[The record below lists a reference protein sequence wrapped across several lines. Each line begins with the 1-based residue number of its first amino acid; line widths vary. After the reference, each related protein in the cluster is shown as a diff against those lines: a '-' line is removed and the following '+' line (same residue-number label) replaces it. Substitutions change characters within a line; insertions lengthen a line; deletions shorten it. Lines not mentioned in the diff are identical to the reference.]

1 MKTRKKIKSIL
12 FILVLILICLSI
24 VYGVDVNNSLAETE
38 SAIEVEPQEIKK
50 PPFPPETAGPEYA
63 PDEILVKFKPGVKRS
78 LMAEIHARFGMVKI
92 REIRRIGVHRLRIP
106 AGRTVSQMV
115 REYRRN
121 PNVEYAEPNYV
132 ARKYAVPDDPYY
144 INQWA
149 FYQPSDADIDAQ
161 EAWDIETGTPTII
174 IAIIDDGIDYNHGEF
189 PSGKLWI
196 NPSTGKPG
204 YDYGGTVWTRI
215 QGKIVYIPDDDV
227 MHESATGGHGTCTA
241 GIASAATDNGLG
253 IAGTSWNATI
263 MPLKVEDGAGD
274 ILYSYLA
281 DAITFAAD
289 NGAHILSMSLGGT
302 SDSASLRDACG
313 YAWDTKGKVLLAS
326 SGNENTSVS
335 YPAAYSTTIAVGATN
350 ESDER
355 CTTVDWGGG
364 QGSNYG
370 PELDVVA
377 PGNNIYAPD
386 WSGANGYVSGDYIAD
401 FGGTSAS
408 CPMAAGLAALILSQ
422 NSNLTNIE
430 VRYLIRD
437 TAEDLVGNPSEDTEG
452 LDNYYGYGRI
462 NAYYALLGGPPLISK
477 IVFTTPPRS
486 VPVNSASE
494 VMTIQTQDSIG
505 SPIAVSSDTA
515 INLFSTSDNGR
526 FSLSASP
533 WADIIFL
540 TIDKGK
546 KSASFYYKDSTVGTP
561 TITVSES
568 PDAGW
573 IDATQEVNITFSQP
587 DLTLTG
593 TADIEFSNQTP
604 EPFEVIT
611 ISATIHNNGASYHN
625 QNIDTTPFAQVTS
638 GGGSGYLVDITQWD
652 GQSFTATSDGWM
664 AKVSIAAWD
673 VNADVTDPERFF
685 RVRIQGDD
693 NGKPDGNDLSSVES
707 YDFAGSTEWHD
718 FVFSRPARIVSG
730 AKYWIV
736 ANSLAANQNGYAWR
750 YRGAPDAYEG
760 GGANV
765 EDTADSSVIWGTE
778 SSKEDFWFKTY
789 TYTYNTLVQFYDG
802 DPDNGGIQIS
812 SDQSLGPIPSLETD
826 IASVN
831 WTAVEGSHEI
841 YVHVDRPN
849 YITES
854 DDTNNKAYR
863 TITVGL
869 PPDTTPP
876 AAITNLT
883 GLCDSDT
890 GNVTLYWS
898 TPGDDGWIGTLP
910 DGSEYRIDYSTYSI
924 QWSTT
929 NYKVSI
935 STSGVAP
942 YTQVS
947 HTITGLTGDT
957 TWYFQIWT
965 ADEVSNWSGLSNGAT
980 VWVNSILSVS
990 VESSEYDFETMETKI
1005 SSVSVTAITVTNT
1018 GNVTEIYS
1026 IKCSSTTKWTPENT
1040 PGENQFTL
1048 QSAFHP
1054 SQPENNDLIWKDDDI
1069 LTESLESCTTAA
1081 FSIDGTEHGKNV
1093 PPFNNNNRNYWFRL
1107 KTPLSTGTTYQ
1118 QTITVTITA
1127 GSP

>member
-1 MKTRKKIKSIL
+1 METKQKTKSIL
-12 FILVLILICLSI
+12 FILVLSLICLSL
-24 VYGVDVNNSLAETE
+24 VYGIDVDNSLAETE

-106 AGRTVSQMV
+106 AGRTVPQMV
-115 REYRRN
+115 EEYRRN

-132 ARKYAVPDDPYY
+132 ARKHAVPNDPYY

-149 FYQPSDADIDAQ
+149 FYQANDADIDAQ
-161 EAWDIETGTPTII
+161 EAWDIEKGSSTII
-174 IAIIDDGIDYNHGEF
+174 IAIIDDGIDYNHEEF

-204 YDYGGTVWTRI
+204 YDFGVS
-215 QGKIVYIPDDDV
+215 DDDV
-227 MHESATGGHGTCTA
+227 MHESGSGHGTCTA
-241 GIASAATDNGLG
+241 GIASVATNNGLG
-253 IAGTSWNATI
+253 VAGTCWNATI
-263 MPLKVEDGAGD
+263 MPLKVEDEGGT
-274 ILYSYLA
+274 IYHSYMA
-281 DAITFAAD
+281 DAMTFAAD
-289 NGAHILSMSLGGT
+289 NGAHILSMSLGGPHSST
-302 SDSASLRDACG
+302 LQDACG
-313 YAWDTKGKVLLAS
+313 YAWNTKGKVLLAS

-335 YPAAYSTTIAVGATN
+335 YPAAYTTTIAVGATN

-355 CTTVDWGGG
+355 CTPVDWGDG

-386 WSGANGYVSGDYIAD
+386 WSGTNGYVSGDYIAD

-422 NSNLTNIE
+422 NPGLTNVQ
-430 VRYLIRD
+430 VRDLLRS

-452 LDNYYGYGRI
+452 FDNYYGYGRI
-462 NAYYALLGGPPLISK
+462 NAYYALLGSPPPISK

-486 VPVNSASE
+486 TPADSPSE
-494 VMTIQTQDSIG
+494 AMTIQTQDSIG
-505 SPIAVSSDTA
+505 SPIAVPSDTT
-515 INLFSTSDNGR
+515 INLISTSVAGK
-526 FSLSASP
+526 FSLNASP
-533 WADIIFL
+533 WSDITSL
-540 TIDKGK
+540 TINKGK
-546 KSASFYYKDSTVGTP
+546 KSSSFYYKDSTVGTP
-561 TITVSES
+561 TITASES

-573 IDATQEVNITFSQP
+573 TDATQELNITLSQP

-593 TADIEFSNQTP
+593 TADIEFSNDTP

-625 QNIDTTPFAQVTS
+625 QNIDTTPFAEVTPKGTS
-638 GGGSGYLVDITQWD
+638 GYYVDVTQWD
-652 GQSFTATSDGWM
+652 GQSFTATSDGWL

-685 RVRIQGDD
+685 QVRIQGDD
-693 NGKPDGNDLSSVES
+693 SGKPDGNDLSSVES
-707 YDFAGSTEWHD
+707 YDFAGSWEWHD
-718 FVFSRPARIVSG
+718 FIFSRPARIVSG
-730 AKYWIV
+730 VKYWIV
-736 ANSLAANQNGYAWR
+736 ANSLAPDTNGYAWR
-750 YRGAPDAYEG
+750 FGGPPDAYDG

-765 EDTADSSVIWGTE
+765 DDTLDSSVIWGTE

-854 DDTNNKAYR
+854 DDTNNKAYK
-863 TITVGL
+863 TIAVGL

-876 AAITNLT
+876 AAITDLIATTGTYPGEINLFWT
-883 GLCDSDT
+883 A
-890 GNVTLYWS
+890 
-898 TPGDDGWIGTLP
+898 PGDDGNTGNIIG
-910 DGSEYRIDYSTYSI
+910 GKYRIQYSTDASEIWNKDNYDI
-924 QWSTT
+924 EWST
-929 NYKVSI
+929 N
-935 STSGVAP
+935 TSPGSYQAK
-942 YTQVS
+942 
-947 HTITGLTGDT
+947 TITGLIQET
-957 TWYFQIWT
+957 TYYFCIWT
-965 ADEVSNWSGLSNGAT
+965 ADEVPNWSSLSNNATSQSQVPILSISITPMSYDFGGVNVATAT
-980 VWVNSILSVS
+980 VS
-990 VESSEYDFETMETKI
+990 I
-1005 SSVSVTAITVTNT
+1005 SSITVTND
-1018 GNVTEIYS
+1018 GNIGETYSLCLSTANVVWIPVENDPDAEEFLLNVAFDSDGEVSWNNYDHALSTATAPSTETKFAGDQNGVEVGIGEERS
-1026 IKCSSTTKWTPENT
+1026 LWMQFKSPLRTSTT
-1040 PGENQFTL
+1040 
-1048 QSAFHP
+1048 
-1054 SQPENNDLIWKDDDI
+1054 D
-1069 LTESLESCTTAA
+1069 
-1081 FSIDGTEHGKNV
+1081 
-1093 PPFNNNNRNYWFRL
+1093 
-1107 KTPLSTGTTYQ
+1107 Q
-1118 QTITVTITA
+1118 QRITVIINA
-1127 GSP
+1127 EQ